1 MLYSLHGTGHSGGIY
16 AVCSRQVPSLC
27 KLHVDECRQ
36 HKSDHCCIHRF
47 NILYRTSE
55 IKRLL
60 KCTTLDTKWYVTHQG
75 VVVCSIEA
83 CTKFVGVPNINNH
96 FKQCLHYSTSGDD

>member
-1 MLYSLHGTGHSGGIY
+1 MLYSLQGTGPSGGIY
-16 AVCSRQVPSLC
+16 AVGSRQVPSLC

-55 IKRLL
+55 IKRLH

-75 VVVCSIEA
+75 VVVC
-83 CTKFVGVPNINNH
+83 
-96 FKQCLHYSTSGDD
+96 QY